1 MRKLQARLPVLS
13 EAERS
18 MKRELEAMHEKLDTY
33 KNSLKQVQT
42 YIYINAFLCPVYES
56 MGVYGFGLSVRSFIR
71 PTSFCEC
78 NSSEFAHPI
87 AFIFGR
93 MIGHD
98 V

>member
-56 MGVYGFGLSVRSFIR
+56 MGVYGFGLSVLSFIR

-78 NSSEFAHPI
+78 NSSEFARPI